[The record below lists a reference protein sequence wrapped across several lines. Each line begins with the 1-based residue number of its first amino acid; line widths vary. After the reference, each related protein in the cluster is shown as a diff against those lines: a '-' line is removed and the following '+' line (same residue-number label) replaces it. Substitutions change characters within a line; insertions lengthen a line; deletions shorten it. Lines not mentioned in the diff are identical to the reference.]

1 MATEPGSRGPSP
13 SDDGFDERLKAAR
26 KRREAEKSKW
36 KRVETQGPSGL
47 GIGMR
52 IASEIVAAILV
63 SVAIGLMLD
72 RFLGTK
78 PWMLI
83 LFIVLGSGAAI
94 SNVIRTGRELDR
106 KQKEAKARAA
116 EQAQQESAAESEGR
130 DERRD

>member
-1 MATEPGSRGPSP
+1 MAAKPGSREPSP
-13 SDDGFDERLKAAR
+13 SDDGFDARLKAAQQ
-26 KRREAEKSKW
+26 RREAEKSKW
-36 KRVETQGPSGL
+36 KRIETHGPSGL

-63 SVAIGLMLD
+63 STAIGLMLD

-83 LFIVLGSGAAI
+83 LFIILGSGAAM
-94 SNVIRTGRELDR
+94 SNVIRTGKELER

-116 EQAQQESAAESEGR
+116 AQAQSEDAAEPRGQDEGR
-130 DERRD
+130 N